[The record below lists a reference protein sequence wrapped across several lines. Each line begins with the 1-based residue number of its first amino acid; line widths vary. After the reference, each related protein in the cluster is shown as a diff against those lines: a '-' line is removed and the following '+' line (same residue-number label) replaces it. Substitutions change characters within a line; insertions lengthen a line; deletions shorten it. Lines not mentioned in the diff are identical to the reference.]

1 MRNSDVLLNPFNLG
15 NLSIN
20 NRMVM
25 ESTLTSSAN
34 EDGTVSAQLKQFIM
48 TRAAHQPGLIIL
60 EGAYVHS
67 SGKGYIRQ
75 LGIDNDQCLPGLQD
89 LVNSVHNV
97 GVPIFAQ
104 LLHTGRY
111 AMAKALNTQP
121 VAPSAIAP
129 RLPRDHPRELTKKE
143 IGQLV
148 EAYQMAALRA
158 KTAGFDGVE
167 IQAAS
172 GYLLAS
178 FLSSYSN
185 QRKDEYGGSLENRS
199 RFLLE
204 VIDAVREAVGN
215 TYPICC
221 RLNADEIMEEG
232 NTVDDLVLVGKL
244 AIEHGVDIMNPQI
257 GWHESQKPV
266 VTMDIPEGHWLPA
279 FRKVREAWPVPMIAA
294 YGFHTPDSAR
304 QLIQSGTADMVGWA
318 RPLIADPELPA
329 KIRDG
334 REQEIIPC
342 ISCCNGC
349 FGNIFRGLTIA
360 CSVNPWTGRENK
372 VNSDNIIPK
381 SVNKKVLVVGG
392 GPAGMQAAIEA
403 ARQGHKVIL
412 LEKGTQL
419 GGQLRLAAIPPYRQ
433 RLAPF
438 LSYLEKQISK
448 AGVEVR
454 LGVNADAKLITAES
468 PDVLI
473 LALGAIPKTI
483 NLPGKDE
490 VPVYSAIEILQLSTI
505 PGFQRWAVIGGGLIG
520 LETAEYLTSN
530 GKETLILE
538 QTGKIAGD
546 ASPFE
551 RAGLMR
557 RVRKNVSIYT
567 KVNNIK
573 LTKDGLLIC
582 DQDEKTHRFQV
593 DAVVLA
599 IGMEPNRAI
608 SNLEIP
614 ERISVYSIG
623 DCLAVSGILEAV
635 QQGVD
640 VGKKI

>member
-1 MRNSDVLLNPFNLG
+1 MSNDDILQSSFSLG
-15 NLSIN
+15 SLSIS

-25 ESTLTSSAN
+25 EPILTSSAN

-48 TRAAHQPGLIIL
+48 TRAIHQPGLIIL
-60 EGAYVHS
+60 EGAYVHP

-111 AMAKALNTQP
+111 AMAKALNAQP

-129 RLPRDHPRELTKKE
+129 RLPRDHPRELTKIE
-143 IGQLV
+143 IGHLA
-148 EAYQMAALRA
+148 EAYRRAALRA
-158 KTAGFDGVE
+158 KTAGFDGIE

-178 FLSSYSN
+178 FLSPYSN
-185 QRKDEYGGSLENRS
+185 HRKDEYGGSLENRC

-221 RLNADEIMEEG
+221 RVNADEIMEEG

-279 FRKVREAWPVPMIAA
+279 FRKVRDAWPVPMIAA
-294 YGFHTPDSAR
+294 YGFHKPDSAR
-304 QLIQSGTADMVGWA
+304 QLIKSGTADMVGWA

-329 KIRDG
+329 KIRNG
-334 REQEIIPC
+334 REQTTIPC

-349 FGNIFRGLTIA
+349 FGNVFRGLTIA
-360 CSVNPWTGRENK
+360 CSVNPWTGRENEI
-372 VNSDNIIPK
+372 NADNIIPK
-381 SVNKKVLVVGG
+381 NVNKKILVVGG

-403 ARQGHKVIL
+403 ARQGHKVTL
-412 LEKGTQL
+412 LEKETRL

-438 LSYLEKQISK
+438 LGYLEKQLAE

-454 LGVNADAKLITAES
+454 LGVNADAKLIAAES
-468 PDVLI
+468 PEVLI
-473 LALGAIPKTI
+473 LALGAVPKTI
-483 NLPGKDE
+483 NLSGMDE
-490 VPVYSAIEILQLSTI
+490 VPVYNAIEMLQLSAI

-538 QTGKIAGD
+538 QTEKIAGD

-557 RVRKNVSIYT
+557 RVRKNVPVYT

-573 LTKDGLLIC
+573 LHKGGLLTC
-582 DQDEKTHRFQV
+582 DQDEKTQEFQV

-599 IGMEPNRAI
+599 IGMEPNRSL

-623 DCLAVSGILEAV
+623 DCSSVGGILEAV
-635 QQGVD
+635 QQGAD
-640 VGKKI
+640 VGYKL